1 MRFSPLSLAMLG
13 VFVAGC
19 GVSTLPM
26 RSTSDKPISL
36 QAKKGVETS
45 VSKERLQASL
55 GVLAGKT
62 AIPGSKT
69 IPERGSAEGRLM
81 TRTYLASA
89 LESLGYKVER
99 QGYRKTGENL
109 FVRLMADKPT
119 DEYILVGAHLDSVK
133 NAGANDNGT
142 GSSAVLEVA
151 TVLKGLS
158 DRKVNVILAFFDEEE
173 LGLIG
178 SYAMARE
185 FKRQGLRVTSVHTI
199 DMMGWDSDKDRTV
212 EIEQP
217 DGGLW
222 DYYRMVNDRHDLKVP
237 LKRTSSGSTDH
248 VAFRSEGFEAVG
260 LCEEWAGGDTTP
272 YYHKKTDTF
281 ETVDFDFLA
290 SSTRLLAATV
300 GDLAMR
306 VPAPPASA
314 RLPHFMFPGRE
325 RHFHQH

>member
-1 MRFSPLSLAMLG
+1 MRLGPLTLAVLG
-13 VFVAGC
+13 VFLAGC
-19 GVSTLPM
+19 GVTSLQS
-26 RSTSDKPISL
+26 RSTGDKAVSGRSFR
-36 QAKKGVETS
+36 AMEAS
-45 VSKERLQASL
+45 VSKDRIQASL

-62 AIPGSKT
+62 PIPGSKA

-81 TRTYLASA
+81 TRAYLQSV
-89 LESLGYKVER
+89 LESLGYTVER
-99 QGYRKTGENL
+99 QAYRKSGENL
-109 FVRLMADKPT
+109 FVRLMAAQPT
-119 DEYILVGAHLDSVK
+119 DEYVLVGAHMDSVK

-151 TVLKGLS
+151 TVLKDLS
-158 DRKVNVILAFFDEEE
+158 DRKVNVILAWFDEEE
-173 LGLIG
+173 LGLVG
-178 SYAMARE
+178 SVAMARE

-199 DMMGWDSDKDRTV
+199 DMMGWDSDKDRAV

-222 DYYRMVNDRHDLKVP
+222 DYYRMVNDKHGLKLP

-248 VAFRSEGFEAVG
+248 EAFRAEGFASVG

-272 YYHKKTDTF
+272 YYHKKTDTY
-281 ETVDFDFLA
+281 ETVDVDYLT

-300 GDLAMR
+300 GDLSQK

-314 RLPHFMFPGRE
+314 RLPHFMFPGRD
-325 RHFHQH
+325 RHFHEF

>member
-1 MRFSPLSLAMLG
+1 MRLRPLSVVVLG
-13 VFVAGC
+13 VFLAGC
-19 GVSTLPM
+19 GVTTLQP
-26 RSTSDKPISL
+26 RATSDKSV
-36 QAKKGVETS
+36 AGKSFKAVESS
-45 VSKERLQASL
+45 VSKERLQATL

-62 AIPGSKT
+62 PVPGTSA

-81 TRTYLASA
+81 TRAYLVSV

-99 QGYRKTGENL
+99 QSYRKTGENL
-109 FVRLMADKPT
+109 FVRLMATQPT
-119 DEYILVGAHLDSVK
+119 DEYVLVGAHMDSVK

-151 TVLKGLS
+151 TVLKGLA
-158 DRKVNVILAFFDEEE
+158 DRKVNVLLAWFDEEE
-173 LGLIG
+173 LGLVG

-185 FKRQGLRVTSVHTI
+185 FKRQGLKIVSVHTI

-222 DYYRMVNDRHDLKVP
+222 DYYHMVNEKHGLNVP

-248 VAFRSEGFEAVG
+248 VAFRSEGFQSVG
-260 LCEEWAGGDTTP
+260 LCEEWVGGDTTP
-272 YYHKKTDTF
+272 YYHKKSDTY
-281 ETVDFDFLA
+281 ETVDFDYLA
-290 SSTRLLAATV
+290 SSTRLLAATI
-300 GDLAMR
+300 GDLAQK

-314 RLPHFMFPGRE
+314 RLPHFLFPGRD
-325 RHFHQH
+325 RHFHQF

>member
-1 MRFSPLSLAMLG
+1 MRLRPLSLAVLG
-13 VFVAGC
+13 VFLAGC
-19 GVSTLPM
+19 GVTTLQP
-26 RSTSDKPISL
+26 RATSDERVAGRSFK
-36 QAKKGVETS
+36 AVETG
-45 VSKERLQASL
+45 VSKDRLQASL

-62 AIPGSKT
+62 PIPGSKV
-69 IPERGSAEGRLM
+69 IPERGTAEGRLM
-81 TRTYLASA
+81 TRQYLVSV
-89 LESLGYKVER
+89 LENLGYKVER

-109 FVRLMADKPT
+109 FVRLMATQPT
-119 DEYILVGAHLDSVK
+119 DEYVLVGAHMDSVK

-151 TVLKGLS
+151 TVLKGLA
-158 DRKVNVILAFFDEEE
+158 DRKVNVIVAWFDEEE
-173 LGLIG
+173 LGLVG

-185 FKRQGLRVTSVHTI
+185 FKQQGMRITSVHTI

-222 DYYRMVNDRHDLKVP
+222 DYYRMVNDKHGLKLP

-248 VAFRSEGFEAVG
+248 VAFRSEGFESVG

-272 YYHKKTDTF
+272 YYHKKTDTY
-281 ETVDFDFLA
+281 ETIDFDYLA

-300 GDLAMR
+300 GDLAQK

-314 RLPHFMFPGRE
+314 RMPHFLFPGRD
-325 RHFHQH
+325 RHFHQF